1 MRYLQKQNI
10 TMATKE
16 GKSLL
21 WALASAHSCQ
31 VIARQTQS
39 GSLHTQHIMLLAA
52 AKALRCATS
61 SSQSAHTSP
70 RGSGSNDWKRTVS
83 LIPAWQGKGWGCFW
97 LCCIR
102 TSDAHLQAQISWGK
116 GLRNS
121 SCSLLLPHSAC
132 LVLTALSQDTAC
144 PPEHAGTAQ
153 PPPGTHSRT
162 QG

>member
-70 RGSGSNDWKRTVS
+70 RGSGSDDWKRTVS
-83 LIPAWQGKGWGCFW
+83 LIPCLAREGVGMLLALLHKNIRCSSSGTNFLGKGSEEQQ
-97 LCCIR
+97 L
-102 TSDAHLQAQISWGK
+102 
-116 GLRNS
+116 
-121 SCSLLLPHSAC
+121 
-132 LVLTALSQDTAC
+132 LTAPSPQCLPGAHS
-144 PPEHAGTAQ
+144 PQ
-153 PPPGTHSRT
+153 PRHSLPS
-162 QG
+162 